1 MTSSYS
7 DLTLEEEG
15 QKITKIK
22 MIMKNK
28 FGEMSKENMWIKGIG
43 GKLVI
48 AIIALVFVTC
58 GTLGFSTW
66 MNSTKAVEEQVE
78 SNLIAR
84 AADVSK
90 YIEEHFQLALV
101 EVEAIAEQAVIR
113 GMDFEEQKTYLTKR
127 MDDSKNYLGFGIITS
142 DGVAHYLDNTTADL
156 GDRDYIKEGFT
167 GKTVM
172 SEITISRVTGEP
184 VILIVAPIDTVTG
197 EKALLL
203 ARIDGYYLSNIVED
217 IQVGEN
223 GYALMLDA
231 KGTVI
236 GHKNHAL
243 VKEQVNAISAAE
255 ESGEITGE
263 SLAAKEMIRNTN
275 GYFSFDTKEQG
286 TSLMGY
292 HTLDNG
298 WKMGVVA
305 LEDEMLAG
313 LSQLKTNFIIMTII
327 VSILG
332 ILISFAI
339 SKSVSKPLRHVL
351 RISEGLSEGDFTQE
365 IPAKYLKRIDEM
377 GTMVR
382 ALDKMADNMRDMI
395 SQAGKEA
402 TAVNETSCELMGDV
416 IAVTKHS
423 EQIALA
429 IGEVD
434 RGAQSQTAMAEES
447 ASAMEQMAL
456 GIQNFAEVASTIAT
470 NTDFISEKISES
482 NGAVQQSISRM
493 DEIQRGTAIE
503 LDIIHKLEQESK
515 EIELISKMITDIS
528 DQTNLLALNASIEA
542 ARAGDAGKGFAVVAE
557 EVRKLSEQTAGSAA
571 QINILIDRVQAHTLE
586 VVKAAENG
594 EENVA
599 RGLVAIEAVGERFE
613 EIVQAVGEI
622 AGQIEEMNAS
632 AEQMSANTEEVSA
645 SMEEMAATAHAASDY
660 VAEVKNATAEQMN
673 TVEAMN
679 KQTVKM
685 SDMANRLHGAIQKF
699 KL

>member
-1 MTSSYS
+1 
-7 DLTLEEEG
+7 
-15 QKITKIK
+15 
-22 MIMKNK
+22 
-28 FGEMSKENMWIKGIG
+28 MWIKGIG

-313 LSQLKTNFIIMTII
+313 LSQLKTNFIFMTII

-332 ILISFAI
+332 MLISFAI

-571 QINILIDRVQAHTLE
+571 QINILIDRVQVHTLE

>member
-1 MTSSYS
+1 MTSSFS

-28 FGEMSKENMWIKGIG
+28 FGEMSKANMWIKGIG

-66 MNSTKAVEEQVE
+66 LNSTKAVEEQVE

-113 GMDFEEQKTYLTKR
+113 GMAFEEQKTYLTKR

-156 GDRDYIKEGFT
+156 GDRDYVKEGFT

-275 GYFSFDTKEQG
+275 GYFSFDTKDHG

-298 WKMGVVA
+298 WKMGVIA

-313 LSQLKTNFIIMTII
+313 LSQLKTNFIVMTII

-332 ILISFAI
+332 LLISFAI
-339 SKSVSKPLRHVL
+339 SRSVSKPLRHVL

-416 IAVTKHS
+416 IAVTKQS

>member
-1 MTSSYS
+1 MTSSFS

-28 FGEMSKENMWIKGIG
+28 FGEMSKANMWIKGIG

-66 MNSTKAVEEQVE
+66 LNSTKAVEEQVE

-113 GMDFEEQKTYLTKR
+113 GMAFEEQKTYLTKR

-156 GDRDYIKEGFT
+156 GDRDYVKEGFT

-275 GYFSFDTKEQG
+275 GYFSFDTKDHG

-298 WKMGVVA
+298 WKMGVIA

-313 LSQLKTNFIIMTII
+313 LSQLKTNFIVMTII

-332 ILISFAI
+332 LLISFAI
-339 SKSVSKPLRHVL
+339 SRSVSKPLRHVL

-416 IAVTKHS
+416 IAVTKQS

-434 RGAQSQTAMAEES
+434 RGAQSQTLMAEES

-594 EENVA
+594 EENIA

>member
-332 ILISFAI
+332 IFISFAI

>member
-1 MTSSYS
+1 MTSSFS

-28 FGEMSKENMWIKGIG
+28 FGEMSKANMWIKGIG

-48 AIIALVFVTC
+48 VIIALVFVTC

-66 MNSTKAVEEQVE
+66 LNSTKAVEEQVE

-113 GMDFEEQKTYLTKR
+113 GMAFEEQKTYLTKR

-156 GDRDYIKEGFT
+156 GDRDYVKEGFT

-275 GYFSFDTKEQG
+275 GYFSFDTKDHG

-298 WKMGVVA
+298 WKMGVIA

-313 LSQLKTNFIIMTII
+313 LSQLKTNFIVMTII

-332 ILISFAI
+332 LLISFAI
-339 SKSVSKPLRHVL
+339 SRSVSKPLRHVL

-416 IAVTKHS
+416 IAVTKQS

-447 ASAMEQMAL
+447 ATAMEQMAL

-482 NGAVQQSISRM
+482 NGAVQQSITRM
-493 DEIQRGTAIE
+493 DEIQRGTALE

-660 VAEVKNATAEQMN
+660 VAEVKNATAEQMK

-679 KQTVKM
+679 NQTIKM

>member
-156 GDRDYIKEGFT
+156 SDRDYIKQGFT

-332 ILISFAI
+332 MLISFAI

>member
-1 MTSSYS
+1 MTSSFS
-7 DLTLEEEG
+7 DRTLEEEG

-48 AIIALVFVTC
+48 AIIALVLVTC

-66 MNSTKAVEEQVE
+66 LNSTKAVEEQVE

-113 GMDFEEQKTYLTKR
+113 SMDFEEQKTYLTKR

-142 DGVAHYLDNTTADL
+142 DGVARYLDNTTADL
-156 GDRDYIKEGFT
+156 GDREYVKEGFA

-231 KGTVI
+231 KGTII

-263 SLAAKEMIRNTN
+263 SLAAKEMIRNSN
-275 GYFSFDTKEQG
+275 GYFSFDTKEHG
-286 TSLMGY
+286 TILMGY

-332 ILISFAI
+332 LLISFVI
-339 SKSVSKPLRHVL
+339 SRSVSKPLRHVL

-382 ALDKMADNMRDMI
+382 ALDKMTDNMRDMI

-416 IAVTKHS
+416 LAVTKHS

-482 NGAVQQSISRM
+482 NGAVQQSITRM

-571 QINILIDRVQAHTLE
+571 QIKVLIDRVQAHTLE
-586 VVKAAENG
+586 VVKAAEDG

>member
-1 MTSSYS
+1 MTSSFS

-28 FGEMSKENMWIKGIG
+28 FGEMSKANMWIKGIG

-66 MNSTKAVEEQVE
+66 LNSTKAVEEQVE

-113 GMDFEEQKTYLTKR
+113 GMAFEEQKTYLTKR

-156 GDRDYIKEGFT
+156 GDRDYVKEGFT

-275 GYFSFDTKEQG
+275 GYFSFDTKDHG

-298 WKMGVVA
+298 WKMGVIA

-313 LSQLKTNFIIMTII
+313 LSQLKTNFIVMTII

-332 ILISFAI
+332 LLISFAI
-339 SKSVSKPLRHVL
+339 SRSVSKPLRHVL

-416 IAVTKHS
+416 IAVTKQS

-528 DQTNLLALNASIEA
+528 EQTNLLALNASIEA

>member
-1 MTSSYS
+1 
-7 DLTLEEEG
+7 
-15 QKITKIK
+15 
-22 MIMKNK
+22 MKNK

-332 ILISFAI
+332 MLISFAI
-339 SKSVSKPLRHVL
+339 SRSVSKPLRHVL

-365 IPAKYLKRIDEM
+365 IPAKYLRRIDEM

>member
-1 MTSSYS
+1 
-7 DLTLEEEG
+7 
-15 QKITKIK
+15 
-22 MIMKNK
+22 
-28 FGEMSKENMWIKGIG
+28 MWIKGIG

-197 EKALLL
+197 EIALLL

-332 ILISFAI
+332 MFISFAI